1 MKRLL
6 STGSYNEYLVLPDEF
21 PDSAIMLI
29 LGCRYLVTQEW
40 DSARSGYVFRLA
52 DAIVGPKFDL
62 KVVPDFDVPLPDMS
76 DPKDLAINELQS
88 RIKELEAKLKR
99 KI

>member
-6 STGSYNEYLVLPDEF
+6 STGNYNEYLVLPDEF
-21 PDSAIMLI
+21 PDSAIMML
-29 LGCRYLVTQEW
+29 LGSRHLVKQEW
-40 DSARSGYVFRLA
+40 ETERSGYIFMLA
-52 DAIVGPKFDL
+52 DTINSPKFDL

>member
-6 STGSYNEYLVLPDEF
+6 STGAYNEYLVLPDEF
-21 PDSAIMLI
+21 PDSAIMML
-29 LGCRYLVTQEW
+29 LGVRHLVKQEW
-40 DSARSGYVFRLA
+40 GTEIGRYSYILA
-52 DAIVGPKFDL
+52 DNNGSKFDL

-88 RIKELEAKLKR
+88 RIKELEAKLRRMK
-99 KI
+99 